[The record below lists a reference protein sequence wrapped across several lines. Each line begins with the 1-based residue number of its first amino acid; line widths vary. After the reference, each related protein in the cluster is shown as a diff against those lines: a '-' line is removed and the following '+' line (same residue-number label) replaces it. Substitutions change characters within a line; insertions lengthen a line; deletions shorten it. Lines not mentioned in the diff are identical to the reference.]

1 MTIGYSLLTI
11 LYVKIDKNV
20 RGKQPQVAVN
30 ILTKRLSFLLS
41 RSTATLTQRTA

>member
-30 ILTKRLSFLLS
+30 IFRFSTCDRLL
-41 RSTATLTQRTA
+41 R